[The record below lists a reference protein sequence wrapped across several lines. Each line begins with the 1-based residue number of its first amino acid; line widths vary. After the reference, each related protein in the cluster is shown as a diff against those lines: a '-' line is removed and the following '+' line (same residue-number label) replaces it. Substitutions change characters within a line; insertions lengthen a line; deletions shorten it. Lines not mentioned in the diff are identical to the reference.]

1 MIERY
6 ARPEMTAVWT
16 QQKKYE
22 TWLKV
27 EIAACEALVK
37 DGKIPQVAVDEIREK
52 AEIDVDRIDA
62 LEAVV
67 KHDVIA
73 FLSAVTEK
81 VGEAGRFIHM
91 GMTSSDVLDTAL
103 ALLMREAADILIADL
118 EALLEA
124 LKIQAFKHKKTLMIG
139 RSHGIHGEPITFG
152 LKLCHWYDE
161 SKRNLVRLQEAKR
174 MISVGKISGAMGT
187 NAHIS
192 PEIET
197 AVCAQLGLT
206 PEPVSTQIVHRDRHA
221 QFMQTLALI
230 AASLERFSVEIR
242 HLQRTEVGEAE
253 EPFTVGQKGSSAM
266 PHKRNPVSTENI
278 SGLSRVIRANAGAA
292 LENIP
297 LWHERDISHSSVERI
312 ILPDSTILL
321 DYMLARFTKMISRIV
336 VYPERMRKNMDLS
349 GGTLY
354 SQKILLRLIEKG
366 MEREIA
372 YAIVQKTAM
381 EIFEQGGSFQ
391 EAITE
396 NPKVLAHLDK
406 DEIAACFDPWQYL
419 QHLDTAYQRVFGEES

>member
-6 ARPEMTAVWT
+6 ARPEMTAIWT
-16 QQKKYE
+16 QERKYE
-22 TWLKV
+22 CWLQV

-37 DGKIPQVAVDEIREK
+37 EGKIPQAAVDEIREK
-52 AEIDVDRIDA
+52 AQIDVARIDE

-73 FLSAVTEK
+73 FLTSVTEK

-103 ALLMREAADILIADL
+103 ALLLREAADILIADL

-124 LKIQAFKHKKTLMIG
+124 LKTQAFKHKKTLMIG

-161 SKRNLVRLQEAKR
+161 TQRNLVRLKEAKR
-174 MISVGKISGAMGT
+174 IISVGKISGAMGT

-192 PEIET
+192 PEIE
-197 AVCAQLGLT
+197 ALVCEKLGLT
-206 PEPVSTQIVHRDRHA
+206 AEPVSTQIVHRDRHA
-221 QFMQTLALI
+221 QFMQSLALI
-230 AASLERFSVEIR
+230 AASLERFSIEIR

-253 EPFTVGQKGSSAM
+253 EPFTPGQKGSSAM

-278 SGLSRVIRANAGAA
+278 SGLARVIRANAGAA

-321 DYMLARFTKMISRIV
+321 DYMLARFTKMISDIV
-336 VYPERMRKNMDLS
+336 VYPERMRKNMDIT

-354 SQKILLRLIEKG
+354 SQKILLRLIDKG
-366 MEREIA
+366 MDRETA

-391 EAITE
+391 KAITE
-396 NPKVLAHLDK
+396 NPKVLEHLDK
-406 DEIAACFDPWQYL
+406 GELEACFDPWQYL
-419 QHLDTAYQRVFGEES
+419 QNIDVSYERVFGKES